1 MCQNISGEVFLAAF
15 KSSKNSLRRLRSG
28 KGAVI
33 HPASRKEGLW
43 NIGHSMIMVLD
54 IKKSDFGNQQ
64 CIRFHIWFIRRLYCK
79 MRETFQNATAI
90 LLQNTIKIYY
100 KMSQVFYCKMRHF
113 ITNCNSCYKVYQF
126 YYKMQRLLQNASVH
140 LSMFDIGIN
149 QHNVYIYIVGRLQ
162 HW

>member
-1 MCQNISGEVFLAAF
+1 
-15 KSSKNSLRRLRSG
+15 
-28 KGAVI
+28 
-33 HPASRKEGLW
+33 
-43 NIGHSMIMVLD
+43 
-54 IKKSDFGNQQ
+54 
-64 CIRFHIWFIRRLYCK
+64 

-90 LLQNTIKIYY
+90 LLQNAIKIYY

-149 QHNVYIYIVGRLQ
+149 QHNVYIYIVGRL
-162 HW
+162 

>member
-64 CIRFHIWFIRRLYCK
+64 CIRFHIWFIIRLYCK

-162 HW
+162 H